1 MGVMLDTLKE
11 NSKILL
17 LSIGILIV
25 SILGLMLTKQ
35 SNLSSTS
42 FMEEEKLANLP
53 NYSATIKTNM
63 GNIEIDL
70 FEKETPNT
78 VSNFVK
84 LSNDGF
90 YNGLIFHRVVEGFVI
105 QGGDPNGNGTGG
117 PGYKFNDEIT
127 GRKFT
132 RYSLAMANSGPNTN
146 GSQFFITLG
155 DIAEENLRNLD
166 GGYTLFGEVT
176 EGTEVVDSIGRV
188 QVDEEDKPL
197 TPVVIESIT
206 IKEGK

>member
-90 YNGLIFHRVVEGFVI
+90 YNGLVFHRVVEGFVI

-127 GRKFT
+127 VRKFT

-188 QVDEEDKPL
+188 QVDEKDKPL

-206 IKEGK
+206 IKEEK